1 MAITE
6 TQYETILSALA
17 DKIKEQETTI
27 FVQKCKIESLEKRIA
42 EAENEGKQTPTTH
55 KIGYERN

>member
-6 TQYETILSALA
+6 KQYETILVALA

-27 FVQKCKIESLEKRIA
+27 FVQKCKIESLEKRVT
-42 EAENEGKQTPTTH
+42 EAENEGKATPT
-55 KIGYERN
+55 KLEII